1 MDLMT
6 LVAKLSLDDKSFRS
20 GIESAESAGQRLAGK
35 MSAMT
40 VAVGNIM
47 ADLARKGF
55 DAVKSITTGAV
66 DAFADYEQLV
76 GGIETLFKT
85 SSDKMMKYAKESYR
99 TTGLS
104 ANQYM
109 ETVTSF
115 SASLLQGLGGDT
127 EQAAEIADMAVQDMA
142 DNANKLG
149 TDISSIQTAYQGFAK
164 QNFTMLDN
172 LKLGYGGTKEEM
184 VRLINDSGILNEKVE
199 NLDNITFDQ
208 IIEAIHKIQEEMG
221 ITGTTA
227 AEAAETISGSKASLV
242 AAWND
247 LMMTVAGADMMDL
260 DTAVATFQTTFTAY
274 MTNFLPSL
282 MTSLANS
289 GTLVEG
295 IAGALE
301 SLPNNLL
308 SMILNA
314 ALEGGV
320 GVVSGIDTV
329 VNWIIDQI
337 TQFLHESAIDTTRV
351 AAFAGALGQ
360 FIGHTIS
367 NVVVDLPSLIGDLF
381 KVGVTFAEEIF
392 KGIWEG
398 LFGSESQNRLDQINE
413 EMTKTLV
420 EAETQSARAQSILSI
435 MQGLYDKY
443 GAAARET
450 EEWKRREEE
459 LETVLGGS
467 KDTFDKYGTNIQGA
481 ITHLKEM
488 SEELRRLAIQQAF
501 QEKSDALYRE
511 LGGYEEQK
519 YELQDT
525 IDENTRSIDEY
536 NRKIL
541 ATALKYQE
549 IVNASGLYEEGSAQW
564 YAMHTKVSDT
574 ETAREFLDMF
584 STAIQQLYKE
594 EGTAEEKK
602 VWNQDLG
609 DDILDPD
616 TVKGLDTAIDLL
628 ADEVNSAQSELKG
641 VQADID
647 NVTAEITKTERIIA
661 NAASEITNLAT
672 ASDIAAGKL
681 AGIKIPQFDKPAF
694 NTRSGYSDWTSPT
707 EALKAVGMDYVPY
720 DGFRAI
726 LHKGEAIITRDKNEK
741 RAGYDAAFL
750 ENALQEAIE
759 RSMARMNINMNGEK
773 VADLTTDRVNRN
785 ISGSDHARKRAMGG

>member
-85 SSDKMMKYAKESYR
+85 SSDKMMKFAKESYR

-127 EQAAEIADMAVQDMA
+127 EQAAEIANMAVQDMA

-164 QNFTMLDN
+164 QNYTMLDN

-184 VRLINDSGILNEKVE
+184 VRLINDSGILGKEIK
-199 NLDNITFDQ
+199 NLDGITFDQ

-227 AEAAETISGSKASLV
+227 KEASETISGSKASLV

-260 DTAVATFQTTFTAY
+260 DTAIATFQASFSAY

-282 MTSLANS
+282 MTTLANS

-320 GVVSGIDTV
+320 GALAVSRRGFRNVYWTHCQERGYETADTCERSFPSGR
-329 VNWIIDQI
+329 NNGWRNHQ
-337 TQFLHESAIDTTRV
+337 
-351 AAFAGALGQ
+351 GNLG
-360 FIGHTIS
+360 
-367 NVVVDLPSLIGDLF
+367 
-381 KVGVTFAEEIF
+381 
-392 KGIWEG
+392 
-398 LFGSESQNRLDQINE
+398 RL
-413 EMTKTLV
+413 V
-420 EAETQSARAQSILSI
+420 
-435 MQGLYDKY
+435 
-443 GAAARET
+443 
-450 EEWKRREEE
+450 WKRC
-459 LETVLGGS
+459 
-467 KDTFDKYGTNIQGA
+467 
-481 ITHLKEM
+481 
-488 SEELRRLAIQQAF
+488 
-501 QEKSDALYRE
+501 
-511 LGGYEEQK
+511 
-519 YELQDT
+519 
-525 IDENTRSIDEY
+525 
-536 NRKIL
+536 
-541 ATALKYQE
+541 
-549 IVNASGLYEEGSAQW
+549 
-564 YAMHTKVSDT
+564 
-574 ETAREFLDMF
+574 
-584 STAIQQLYKE
+584 
-594 EGTAEEKK
+594 
-602 VWNQDLG
+602 
-609 DDILDPD
+609 
-616 TVKGLDTAIDLL
+616 
-628 ADEVNSAQSELKG
+628 
-641 VQADID
+641 
-647 NVTAEITKTERIIA
+647 
-661 NAASEITNLAT
+661 
-672 ASDIAAGKL
+672 
-681 AGIKIPQFDKPAF
+681 
-694 NTRSGYSDWTSPT
+694 
-707 EALKAVGMDYVPY
+707 
-720 DGFRAI
+720 
-726 LHKGEAIITRDKNEK
+726 
-741 RAGYDAAFL
+741 
-750 ENALQEAIE
+750 
-759 RSMARMNINMNGEK
+759 
-773 VADLTTDRVNRN
+773 
-785 ISGSDHARKRAMGG
+785 